1 MYRGF
6 GYGNSIGNSVA
17 LVFLA
22 IILALAATIAAYIF
36 IIPESK
42 RNKLN
47 GFCKWLHDFLN
58 LKKLWI
64 ESVLR
69 FLYVFDTALII
80 IAGFFTMFSSFLA
93 GLLMMVLGPIAFR
106 LIFEGIF
113 MFILLVKNVIEMN
126 NRLKGNQDDIFAS
139 NTNKFAEKLSAR
151 ASSAMHKAAT
161 PKAAPAPV
169 ATPNVAPA
177 PVPTPNVA
185 PAPVPTPNV
194 APAPVPTPNVA
205 PAPVPT
211 PNVAPAPVPTPNVA
225 PAPKPVVCPNCG
237 SPVSPD
243 SAFCTQC
250 GTSLR

>member
-6 GYGNSIGNSVA
+6 GYGNSIVNSVA

-80 IAGFFTMFSSFLA
+80 IAGFFTMFGNFLA

-139 NTNKFAEKLSAR
+139 NTNALAEKLSAR
-151 ASSAMHKAAT
+151 ATSAMHKATA
-161 PKAAPAPV
+161 PAPAPAPVPAPAPAPAPAPGAAPAPV
-169 ATPNVAPA
+169 PEAVPAPA
-177 PVPTPNVA
+177 
-185 PAPVPTPNV
+185 
-194 APAPVPTPNVA
+194 
-205 PAPVPT
+205 
-211 PNVAPAPVPTPNVA
+211 
-225 PAPKPVVCPNCG
+225 VCPKCG
-237 SPVSPD
+237 SPVSTD

-250 GTSLR
+250 GTPLR